1 MKTKIFVTAASTL
14 VVLAACSNDAEK
26 HSAKTEPAKVV
37 MQDKAGDDKAAAG
50 DTEVNPRLLRRLL
63 PFLGPLRLLLH
74 HDRLGLGIVRVE
86 LCVPKLHCGHAQP
99 VHRPLKIEDAMKDGM
114 LYI

>member
-50 DTEVNPRLLRRLL
+50 DTEVNPRLLRRFQPL
-63 PFLGPLRLLLH
+63 PEGGFAPVGDASHDAEKVALGRALFFDARLSKDSDVSCNSC
-74 HDRLGLGIVRVE
+74 HDLG
-86 LCVPKLHCGHAQP
+86 K
-99 VHRPLKIEDAMKDGM
+99 
-114 LYI
+114 